1 MSEDKGLQDDFSEEE
16 IREILREALKMKLQE
31 KKRIPRRNQLNKA
44 LIATL
49 GEFLSCYK
57 LIGYD
62 LDGNPINLQIY
73 NEPIQKSALENAFV
87 DEINKFMEDRRTR

>member
-44 LIATL
+44 LISTL